1 VPTAKEKAMKQ
12 DISARG
18 TQTAKQFYLK
28 PFSPAKRRGWTWQAL
43 GALFGFISGL
53 ITIAIGSLFTVIDW
67 FAKSGT
73 TDLFLRKF
81 GTIFFLLAIP
91 LFILGAHC
99 LDLLER
105 KR

>member
-1 VPTAKEKAMKQ
+1 MKQ
-12 DISARG
+12 DFSARG
-18 TQTAKQFYLK
+18 TRTAKQLYLK
-28 PFSPAKRRGWTWQAL
+28 TFPPAKRRGWTWQAL

-53 ITIAIGSLFTVIDW
+53 ITIAFGALFTVINW
-67 FAKSGT
+67 FAQSGT
-73 TDLFLRKF
+73 SNLLLRKF

-91 LFILGAHC
+91 LFVLGAHC

>member
-1 VPTAKEKAMKQ
+1 MLHRAEKLEFKPY
-12 DISARG
+12 S
-18 TQTAKQFYLK
+18 QTKG
-28 PFSPAKRRGWTWQAL
+28 RGWSWQAL

-53 ITIAIGSLFTVIDW
+53 VTIAFGSLFTVINW
-67 FAKSGT
+67 FAKSGAT
-73 TDLFLRKF
+73 GSFLKRY
-81 GTIFFLLAIP
+81 GTVFFLLAIP